1 MIHSAFELLSHPPE
15 AYLIV
20 FTLALGDAVVPILPS
35 ETGLITAGLLS
46 VDGRISVQLVIVA
59 GAVGALAGDSIAYGL
74 GRFAARFARE
84 RLLRGKRTEK
94 ALDWAKN
101 QFDERGGMVIVVARY
116 IPGGR
121 TAVTFTAGL
130 THYSYPRFLAFDAC
144 SAALWATYATMLGYL
159 GGQFFRDHEWLGL
172 LFAFGCAMV
181 LAGAVEVVRRVRA

>member
-20 FTLALGDAVVPILPS
+20 FALALGDAVVPLLPS

-46 VDGRISVQLVIVA
+46 VDGRISVQLVIVS
-59 GAVGALAGDSIAYGL
+59 GAIGALAGDSIAYGI
-74 GRFAARFARE
+74 GRFAAHFARE
-84 RLLRGKRTEK
+84 RLLKGKRTEK

-101 QFDERGGMVIVVARY
+101 QFEERGGMVIVVARY

-130 THYSYPRFLAFDAC
+130 THYPYPRFLAFDAC
-144 SAALWATYATMLGYL
+144 SAVVWATYATMLGYL
-159 GGQFFRDHEWLGL
+159 GGHFFRDHEWIGL
-172 LFAFGCAMV
+172 LFAFGVAM
-181 LAGAVEVVRRVRA
+181 LIALAVEGVRRLRT